1 MVVESSPREKK
12 DKDVE
17 SSPQKKKKSLLFII
31 LGVILLAIGGGGFF
45 AYQKLLVKKHAA
57 TENVA
62 APGASDP
69 TQHGGAPSNSP
80 GVIYPMQ
87 PFIVNLADPQGKR
100 YLKIKIELEIDSKEV
115 ADRLTKVDARLRDTV
130 IMLLS
135 SLTFE
140 DIMTPEGKIRI
151 RDELMDRFNQTIR
164 PERINGIYFTEL
176 FVQ

>member
-1 MVVESSPREKK
+1 MKEESSPQKKK
-12 DKDVE
+12 DEE

-45 AYQKLLVKKHAA
+45 AYQKLLAKKHAA

-62 APGASDP
+62 TQEASA
-69 TQHGGAPSNSP
+69 TIQHGGAPSQAP
-80 GVIYPMQ
+80 GVIYSMQ
-87 PFIVNLADPQGKR
+87 PFIVNLADPLGKR
-100 YLKIKIELEIDSKEV
+100 YLKIKIELEVNSKEV
-115 ADRLTKVDARLRDTV
+115 ADNLTKVDAKLRDTV

-140 DIMTPEGKIRI
+140 EIMTPEGKIRI
-151 RDELMDRFNQTIR
+151 RDELMDSFNQTIR

-176 FVQ
+176 VVQ